1 MAANLRVGIIAL
13 FLFITGAQTA
23 AVTFQ
28 QFEKNQ
34 FSIFSTA
41 PDSAYRRIAY
51 AVLEKAFDEITF
63 DLQFVPPDTYS
74 IYIAPS
80 RQVFTEMVSGSL
92 PEWVGAY
99 AVPTHRIMVIKS
111 PRWNPDNSFEQTLVH
126 ELFHLIGHSFM
137 RYVILP
143 RWLDEGLAIFYG
155 KEERWKTAIGLSK
168 AIASRSLIPL
178 DQIDLVLNYQR
189 AKADLAY
196 QQSYSAT
203 AYLIQTYDIEAVR
216 SLLTSFKE
224 GLSIDECFQ
233 RATGSTYAAFEQEW
247 RSHVEKTE
255 KWVWFYEI
263 DDYIWILI
271 FILLFVA
278 GGMRFLRN
286 RRIIRQ
292 WQKEEIAATEI
303 PEEEAPEL

>member
-1 MAANLRVGIIAL
+1 MSANPRFGIIVL
-13 FLFITGAQTA
+13 FLLMTSAPIP

-28 QFEKNQ
+28 EFEKNQ

-41 PDSAYRRIAY
+41 QDSAYRRIAY
-51 AVLEKAFDEITF
+51 GVLEKTFDEMTF
-63 DLQFVPPDTYS
+63 DLQYVPPDTYS

-80 RQVFTEMVSGSL
+80 RQVFTEMVAGSL

-111 PRWNPDNSFEQTLVH
+111 PRWNRDNSYKQTLVH
-126 ELFHLIGHSFM
+126 ELFHLISHSFM
-137 RYVILP
+137 GHVTLP
-143 RWLDEGLAIFYG
+143 RWLDEGLAIFYA
-155 KEERWKTAIGLSK
+155 KEERWKTATGLSK
-168 AIASRSLIPL
+168 AVASRSLIPL

-203 AYLIQTYDIEAVR
+203 AYLMQTYDIDAVR
-216 SLLTSFKE
+216 TLLICFKQ

-233 RATGSTYAAFEQEW
+233 QATGSTFEEFEKEW
-247 RSHVEKTE
+247 RTYVEKNE

-263 DDYIWILI
+263 NDYLWVLI
-271 FILLFVA
+271 FFLLVA
-278 GGMRFLRN
+278 AAGARFLRN

-292 WQKEEIAATEI
+292 WQKEETA
-303 PEEEAPEL
+303 APEMPDEVPLDP

>member
-1 MAANLRVGIIAL
+1 MSANLRVGIIAL
-13 FLFITGAQTA
+13 ILFMTSAQTA
-23 AVTFQ
+23 VVPFQ

-34 FSIFSTA
+34 FCIFSTE

-51 AVLEKAFDEITF
+51 TVLEKAFDEITF
-63 DLQFVPPDTYS
+63 DLQYVPPDTYS

-80 RQVFTEMVSGSL
+80 RQVFTEMVAGSL

-111 PRWNPDNSFEQTLVH
+111 PRWNPDNSYEQSLVH
-126 ELFHLIGHSFM
+126 ELFHLIAHSFM
-137 RYVILP
+137 GYVTLP
-143 RWLDEGLAIFYG
+143 RWLDEGLAIFYA
-155 KEERWKTAIGLSK
+155 KEERWKTATFLSK

-178 DQIDLVLNYQR
+178 DEINLVLNYQR

-203 AYLIQTYDIEAVR
+203 AYLIQTYDIDAVR

-224 GLSIDECFQ
+224 RLLIDECFQ
-233 RATGSTYAAFEQEW
+233 QATGSTFAAFEQEW
-247 RSHVEKTE
+247 RTHIEKTE

-263 DDYIWILI
+263 NDYLWILI
-271 FILLFVA
+271 IFLLVA
-278 GGMRFLRN
+278 AAGMRFLRN

-292 WQKEEIAATEI
+292 WQKEEIVPFEMPDEEP
-303 PEEEAPEL
+303 PEP